1 MKFVSNNAPNTFGS
15 WTCVPTRGKLAALS
29 ASMARNNRMQSNKL
43 KLADLAKLA
52 GVSTSTA
59 SRALNDSPLLKK
71 ETREHI
77 QRLAREHNF
86 SLNAAASRLRAQK
99 TKVIAVL
106 LNLDAYSEQSVDDP
120 FLLKVVSDIN
130 LAVNKQG
137 YELLLSNSY
146 MAGKDWHGYFID
158 GRRAD
163 GLIVVGQGK
172 QQERIEQ
179 AAAANTP
186 LVVWGDP
193 NIESNYAIVGSD
205 NFHGGYVAT
214 SHLIER
220 GARKLLFIGDP
231 AHPEL
236 SERYRGFLACCEEA
250 QQHHDIHHELLKIDI
265 TSDAAYAAI
274 NAHLL
279 NQGLDFNGVFA
290 CSDMLALGAM
300 KALKER
306 YVSIPNDVRIVG
318 FDDINMAD
326 ISSPSLT
333 TIAQNTQDA
342 AALLVQKLIAQLEGE
357 SISSEQLAI
366 ELKHRQSS

>member
-1 MKFVSNNAPNTFGS
+1 
-15 WTCVPTRGKLAALS
+15 
-29 ASMARNNRMQSNKL
+29 MQSNKL

-77 QRLAREHNF
+77 QQLAKQHNF

-106 LNLDAYSEQSVDDP
+106 LNLDAYTEQSVDDP

-137 YELLLSNSY
+137 YELLLSNSF
-146 MAGKDWHGYFID
+146 MAGNDWHGYFID

-172 QQERIEQ
+172 QQERIEH
-179 AAAANTP
+179 AAAAKTP

-193 NIESNYAIVGSD
+193 NIASNYAIVGSD
-205 NFHGGYVAT
+205 NFHGGQIAT
-214 SHLIER
+214 EHLIDR

-236 SERYRGFLACCEEA
+236 SERYRGFLHSCEHA
-250 QQHHDIHHELLKIDI
+250 QPDHNVSCELLKIDI
-265 TSDAAYAAI
+265 TSEAAYAAI
-274 NAHLL
+274 NARLL
-279 NQGLDFNGVFA
+279 KQGLDFDGIFA

-318 FDDINMAD
+318 FDDISMAD

-333 TIAQNTQDA
+333 TIAQNTRRA
-342 AALLVQKLIAQLEGE
+342 ATLLVQKLIAQLAGE
-357 SISSEQLAI
+357 SIGSEQLAVD
-366 ELKHRQSS
+366 LKQRQSS

>member
-1 MKFVSNNAPNTFGS
+1 
-15 WTCVPTRGKLAALS
+15 
-29 ASMARNNRMQSNKL
+29 MQKNKL

-77 QRLAREHNF
+77 QQLAKEHNF
-86 SLNAAASRLRAQK
+86 SLNAAASRLRAQR

-106 LNLDAYSEQSVDDP
+106 LNLDAYTEQSVDDP

-137 YELLLSNSY
+137 YELLLSNSF
-146 MAGKDWHGYFID
+146 MAGNDWHGYFID

-172 QQERIEQ
+172 QQECIER

-193 NIESNYAIVGSD
+193 NITSNYAIVGSD
-205 NFHGGYVAT
+205 NFHGGKVAT
-214 SHLIER
+214 EHLIAR

-236 SERYRGFLACCEEA
+236 SERYRGFLHSCNHT
-250 QQHHDIHHELLKIDI
+250 QQNQTISCELLKIDI

-274 NAHLL
+274 NARLL
-279 NQGLDFNGVFA
+279 KQGLDFDGIFA

-318 FDDINMAD
+318 FDDISMAD

-333 TIAQNTQDA
+333 TIAQDTRRA
-342 AALLVQKLIAQLEGE
+342 ATLLVQKLIAQLAGE
-357 SISSEQLAI
+357 SIDSEQLAI
-366 ELKHRQSS
+366 ALKQRQSS